1 VVTSTGGTIVVSTG
15 GAGTGGAA
23 TGGTTAAT
31 GGSTVST
38 GGAGGGPAGS
48 TGGRGGGVAATG
60 GAAGGGGPTGGGS
73 GACTAVF
80 CDGFEAGTTL
90 GAAWTTDSAVAM
102 NVVEVVSTMPHTG
115 KNSVHM
121 HFTTGSGATFIRST
135 MGFPAPMNSLWG
147 RVWMYAMMPNSNN
160 GHNVF
165 IEASSGMNVTNQGVR
180 PLNTQGGS
188 MSINVAPPDN
198 GASSNMKFPQGAWT
212 CFEWN
217 IAAMGAN
224 GSVTLY
230 MNGTMIATTAGKPI
244 PTLVFQRVGYEH
256 YGADTGTN
264 DLYIDDYAIGT
275 TRINC
280 M

>member
-1 VVTSTGGTIVVSTG
+1 M
-15 GAGTGGAA
+15 
-23 TGGTTAAT
+23 
-31 GGSTVST
+31 
-38 GGAGGGPAGS
+38 
-48 TGGRGGGVAATG
+48 ATG
-60 GAAGGGGPTGGGS
+60 GAAGGGPVGGGS

-90 GAAWTTDSAVAM
+90 GAAWTTDSAVAA
-102 NVVEVVSTMPHTG
+102 NVVEVVSTMQHTG
-115 KNSVHM
+115 KNAVHM
-121 HFTTGSGATFIRST
+121 HFTTASGATFIRST

-147 RVWMYAMMPNSNN
+147 RVWMYAMMPNSNT

-165 IEASSGMNVTNQGVR
+165 IEASSGMSITMQGVR

-217 IAAMGAN
+217 IAAMGAM

-275 TRINC
+275 ARVTCN
-280 M
+280 